1 MKSPFYKYGVLL
13 FCSTAGAYGL
23 SLYDTAPSI
32 GLPESHAIR
41 NSVNWRI
48 GYDTNSNTSY
58 NRKKG
63 SSYTNAGL
71 SSSYSDIESVNK
83 ISYSAHAGATYYFD
97 SDDHGGQK
105 WHADCGLSA
114 RMSHSF
120 SAQSQSNTS
129 VSLTYRPEP
138 EYDDS
143 YSNHGRRGDC
153 FTWNVHETYSQ
164 AIDSRWSWNIGGNYS
179 GTKYT
184 EGSATGWNDNRQYI
198 GVNTGLSYR
207 ESDRTSYNVSFSTR
221 EELRTYGVNTHS
233 YNTSFGLNHSLTPV
247 SSLNASL
254 GIQAKKFKSDITC
267 SPTLSGGYN
276 RKVAEGLNVNFY
288 THFSN
293 ENTDSY
299 RGYGSSYK
307 NVYTW
312 RNGIRCTYVLTPV
325 VSYNFGTSLYN
336 SHYSGGQNGL
346 ANEDKITYDFTA
358 GMTYKFTDTLSGD
371 IRLHFS
377 HSDYDRKRGKYKYNR
392 LNTSAGL
399 SYSF

>member
-32 GLPESHAIR
+32 GLPESHAIK
-41 NSVNWRI
+41 NSVHWRV

-58 NRKKG
+58 NHKKG
-63 SSYTNAGL
+63 SAYTNAHL
-71 SSSYSDIESVNK
+71 SSSYSDIESVDK

-120 SAQSQSNTS
+120 SAQSQNNTS

-153 FTWNVHETYSQ
+153 FTWNVHNTYSQ

-184 EGSATGWNDNRQYI
+184 SGSSTGWNDNRQYI
-198 GVNTGLSYR
+198 SLNTGLSYR
-207 ESDRTSYNVSFSTR
+207 ESDRTSYNVNFSAR
-221 EELRTYGVNTHS
+221 EELRTYGVNTQS
-233 YNTSFGLNHSLTPV
+233 YSGTVGFNHSLTPV
-247 SSLNASL
+247 SSMNATL
-254 GIQAKKFKSDITC
+254 GVQAKKFKGDLTC

-276 RKVAEGLNVNFY
+276 RKVTEGLNVNFY

-299 RGYGSSYK
+299 RGFGSSYK

-312 RNGIRCTYVLTPV
+312 RNGIRCTYILTPV
-325 VSYNFGTSLYN
+325 VSYNFGTSLYT
-336 SHYSGGQNGL
+336 SHYSGGQHGM
-346 ANEDKITYDFTA
+346 ANEDKITYDFTV
-358 GMTYKFTDTLSGD
+358 GMTYKFTDTLTGN
-371 IRLHFS
+371 LNLNFS
-377 HSDYDRKRGKYKYNR
+377 HSDYDRERGKYSYNR

-399 SYSF
+399 NYSF